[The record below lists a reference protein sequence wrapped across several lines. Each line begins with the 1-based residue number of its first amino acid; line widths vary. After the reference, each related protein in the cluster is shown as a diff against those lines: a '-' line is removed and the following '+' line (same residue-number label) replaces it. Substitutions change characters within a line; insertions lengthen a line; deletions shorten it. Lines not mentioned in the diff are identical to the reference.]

1 MSMVGSILSEARRQK
16 GVDIAQVEQDTNIE
30 RVYIEALENDDY
42 QKMPA
47 EAYIVGFLR
56 NYSEYLGLNPN
67 DIIKQYK
74 NLKMEDTEVP
84 QEMLLPKKRS
94 ILTAKVF
101 IFVVLTLFIVGGVY
115 ISLLFV
121 LSYQYKAP
129 NDESVKMENKTEKI
143 ASKKKEVYEITQ
155 DVLFEKEIFSGDEIV
170 ATIEGEQY
178 VIEVLGTTPVV
189 KLNIADSIQLVEL
202 TQTRSFDLNNDA
214 TPDIEVTVNDISE
227 NTGGASVSIA
237 SGSDIGT
244 ADMARTD
251 VQSGEIFTP
260 NEILPKKLEKN
271 KVLFQGTHPYPV
283 ILNASFRGYC
293 LFRTEI
299 DKTERREQFYQRGG
313 QLNSVQAKNGFR
325 IWASNGNAVKC
336 RLIGG
341 GNTVDLDVGRPG
353 EVIVKDLKWIRNE
366 ENGRYLFVE
375 IDVD

>member
-1 MSMVGSILSEARRQK
+1 MNKVGSILSEARRQK

-42 QKMPA
+42 QKIPA
-47 EAYIVGFLR
+47 EAYILGFLR
-56 NYSEYLGLNPN
+56 NYSEYLGLNSN
-67 DIIKQYK
+67 DIIRQYK
-74 NLKMEDTEVP
+74 NLKIEDTEVP
-84 QEMLLPKKRS
+84 QEILLPKKKMGFGVK
-94 ILTAKVF
+94 IF
-101 IFVVLTLFIVGGVY
+101 IFLLFAIVIVGGVY
-115 ISLLFV
+115 LSLVFF
-121 LSYQYKAP
+121 LSYHSETPSDLTERIEK
-129 NDESVKMENKTEKI
+129 DLEKKEN
-143 ASKKKEVYEITQ
+143 KKKEVYEITQ

-170 ATIEGEQY
+170 AKIEDAKY
-178 VIEVLGTTPVV
+178 VIEVLETTPVL
-189 KLNIADSIQLVEL
+189 KLNIADSVQLVEL
-202 TQTRSFDLNNDA
+202 TQTRSFDLNEDS

-237 SGSDIGT
+237 SGSDIGS
-244 ADMARTD
+244 ADASTNTSTD
-251 VQSGEIFTP
+251 EIFTS
-260 NEILPKKLEKN
+260 NENSTRKLEKN

-283 ILNASFRGYC
+283 ILNATFRGYC

-313 QLNSVQAKNGFR
+313 MLTGIQAKNGFR

>member
-1 MSMVGSILSEARRQK
+1 MNKVGSILSEARRQK

-42 QKMPA
+42 QKIPA
-47 EAYIVGFLR
+47 EAYILGFLR
-56 NYSEYLGLNPN
+56 NYSEYLGLNSN
-67 DIIKQYK
+67 DIIRQYK
-74 NLKMEDTEVP
+74 NLKIEDTEVP
-84 QEMLLPKKRS
+84 QEILLPKKKMGFGVK
-94 ILTAKVF
+94 IF
-101 IFVVLTLFIVGGVY
+101 IFLLFAIVIVGGVY
-115 ISLLFV
+115 LSLVFF
-121 LSYQYKAP
+121 LSYHSETP
-129 NDESVKMENKTEKI
+129 SDLTERIEKDLE
-143 ASKKKEVYEITQ
+143 KKEVYEITQ

-170 ATIEGEQY
+170 AKIEDAKY
-178 VIEVLGTTPVV
+178 VIEVLETTPVL
-189 KLNIADSIQLVEL
+189 KLNIADSVQLVEL
-202 TQTRSFDLNNDA
+202 TQTRSFDLNEDS

-237 SGSDIGT
+237 SGSDIGS
-244 ADMARTD
+244 ADASINTSTD
-251 VQSGEIFTP
+251 EIFTS
-260 NEILPKKLEKN
+260 NENSTRKLEKN

-283 ILNASFRGYC
+283 ILNATFRGYC

-313 QLNSVQAKNGFR
+313 MLTGIQAKNGFR

>member
-1 MSMVGSILSEARRQK
+1 MNKVGSILSEARRQK

-42 QKMPA
+42 QKIPA
-47 EAYIVGFLR
+47 EAYILGFLR
-56 NYSEYLGLNPN
+56 NYSEYLGLNSN
-67 DIIKQYK
+67 DIIRQYK
-74 NLKMEDTEVP
+74 NLKIEDTEVP
-84 QEMLLPKKRS
+84 QEILLPKKKMGFGVK
-94 ILTAKVF
+94 IF
-101 IFVVLTLFIVGGVY
+101 IFLLFAIVIVGGVY
-115 ISLLFV
+115 LSLVFF
-121 LSYQYKAP
+121 LSYRSETPSDLTERIEK
-129 NDESVKMENKTEKI
+129 DLEKKEN
-143 ASKKKEVYEITQ
+143 KKKEVYEITQ

-170 ATIEGEQY
+170 AKIEDAKY
-178 VIEVLGTTPVV
+178 VIEVLETTPVL
-189 KLNIADSIQLVEL
+189 KLNIADSVQLVEL
-202 TQTRSFDLNNDA
+202 TQTRSFDLNEDS

-237 SGSDIGT
+237 SGSDIGS
-244 ADMARTD
+244 ADASTNTSTD
-251 VQSGEIFTP
+251 EIFTS
-260 NEILPKKLEKN
+260 NENSTRKPEKN

-283 ILNASFRGYC
+283 ILNATFRGYC

-313 QLNSVQAKNGFR
+313 MLTGIQAKNGFR

>member
-1 MSMVGSILSEARRQK
+1 MNNVGSILSEARKQK

-42 QKMPA
+42 QKIPA
-47 EAYIVGFLR
+47 EAYILGFLR

-67 DIIKQYK
+67 EIIRQYK
-74 NLKMEDTEVP
+74 NLKIEDTEVP
-84 QEMLLPKKRS
+84 QEILLPKKRAGAS
-94 ILTAKVF
+94 IKIF
-101 IFVVLTLFIVGGVY
+101 IFIVLALFIVGVVY
-115 ISLLFV
+115 LSLVFL
-121 LSYQYKAP
+121 LSYRAEG
-129 NDESVKMENKTEKI
+129 NSETKI
-143 ASKKKEVYEITQ
+143 VEDTTKKIETKKKEVYEITQ

-170 ATIEGEQY
+170 ATIEGDKY
-178 VIEVLGTTPVV
+178 VIEVLSTSPVV
-189 KLNIADSIQLVEL
+189 KLNIVDSVQFVEL
-202 TQTRSFDLNNDA
+202 TQTRSFDLNEDA

-227 NTGGASVSIA
+227 STGGASISIA
-237 SGSDIGT
+237 SGNDIGSS
-244 ADMARTD
+244 D
-251 VQSGEIFTP
+251 VVGGSSDKIFTP
-260 NEILPKKLEKN
+260 NEKPARTLDKH

-313 QLNSVQAKNGFR
+313 VLSGIQAKNGFR

>member
-1 MSMVGSILSEARRQK
+1 MNNVGSILSEARKQK

-42 QKMPA
+42 QKIPA
-47 EAYIVGFLR
+47 EAYILGFLR

-67 DIIKQYK
+67 EIIRQYK
-74 NLKMEDTEVP
+74 NLKIEDTEVP
-84 QEMLLPKKRS
+84 QEILLPKKRTGAS
-94 ILTAKVF
+94 IKIF
-101 IFVVLTLFIVGGVY
+101 IFIVLALFIVGVVY
-115 ISLLFV
+115 LSLVFL
-121 LSYQYKAP
+121 LSYRAEG
-129 NDESVKMENKTEKI
+129 NSETKI
-143 ASKKKEVYEITQ
+143 VEDTTKKIETKKKEVYEITQ

-170 ATIEGEQY
+170 ATIEGDKY
-178 VIEVLGTTPVV
+178 VIEVLSTSPVV
-189 KLNIADSIQLVEL
+189 KLNIVDSVQFVEL
-202 TQTRSFDLNNDA
+202 TQTRSFDLNEDA
-214 TPDIEVTVNDISE
+214 TPDIEITVNDISE
-227 NTGGASVSIA
+227 STGGASVSIA
-237 SGSDIGT
+237 SGNDIGSSDIVG
-244 ADMARTD
+244 DSSD
-251 VQSGEIFTP
+251 EIFTP
-260 NEILPKKLEKN
+260 NEKPTRTPDKH

-313 QLNSVQAKNGFR
+313 VLSGIQAKNGFR

>member
-1 MSMVGSILSEARRQK
+1 MNNVGSILSEARKQK

-42 QKMPA
+42 QKIPA
-47 EAYIVGFLR
+47 EAYILGFLR

-67 DIIKQYK
+67 EIIRQYK
-74 NLKMEDTEVP
+74 NLKIEDTEVP
-84 QEMLLPKKRS
+84 QEILLPKKRAGAS
-94 ILTAKVF
+94 IKIF
-101 IFVVLTLFIVGGVY
+101 IFIVLALFIVGVVY
-115 ISLLFV
+115 LSLVFL
-121 LSYQYKAP
+121 LSYRAEG
-129 NDESVKMENKTEKI
+129 NSETKI
-143 ASKKKEVYEITQ
+143 VEDTTKKIETKKKEVYEITQ

-170 ATIEGEQY
+170 ATIEGDKY
-178 VIEVLGTTPVV
+178 VIEVLSTSPVV
-189 KLNIADSIQLVEL
+189 KLNIVDSVQFVEL
-202 TQTRSFDLNNDA
+202 TQTRSFDLNEDA
-214 TPDIEVTVNDISE
+214 TPDIEITVNDISE
-227 NTGGASVSIA
+227 STGGASVSIA
-237 SGSDIGT
+237 SGNDIGSSDIVGGSS
-244 ADMARTD
+244 D
-251 VQSGEIFTP
+251 EIFTP
-260 NEILPKKLEKN
+260 NEKPARTLDKH

-313 QLNSVQAKNGFR
+313 VLSGIQAKNGFR

>member
-1 MSMVGSILSEARRQK
+1 MNNVGSILSEARKQK

-42 QKMPA
+42 QKIPA
-47 EAYIVGFLR
+47 EAYILGFLR

-67 DIIKQYK
+67 EIIRQYK
-74 NLKMEDTEVP
+74 NLKIEDTEVP
-84 QEMLLPKKRS
+84 QEILLPKKRAGAS
-94 ILTAKVF
+94 IKIF
-101 IFVVLTLFIVGGVY
+101 IFIVLALFIVGVVY
-115 ISLLFV
+115 LSLVFL
-121 LSYQYKAP
+121 LSYRAEG
-129 NDESVKMENKTEKI
+129 NSETKI
-143 ASKKKEVYEITQ
+143 VEDTTKKIETKKKEVYEITQ

-170 ATIEGEQY
+170 ATIEGDKY
-178 VIEVLGTTPVV
+178 VIEVLSTSPVV
-189 KLNIADSIQLVEL
+189 KLNIVDSVQFVEL
-202 TQTRSFDLNNDA
+202 TQTRSFDLNEDA
-214 TPDIEVTVNDISE
+214 TPDIEITVNDISE
-227 NTGGASVSIA
+227 STGGASVSIA
-237 SGSDIGT
+237 SGNDIGSSDIVG
-244 ADMARTD
+244 DSSD
-251 VQSGEIFTP
+251 EIFTP
-260 NEILPKKLEKN
+260 NEKPTRTPDKH

-313 QLNSVQAKNGFR
+313 VLSGIQAKNGFR

>member
-1 MSMVGSILSEARRQK
+1 MNKVGSILSEARRQK

-42 QKMPA
+42 QKIPA
-47 EAYIVGFLR
+47 EAYILGFLR
-56 NYSEYLGLNPN
+56 NYSEYLGLNSN
-67 DIIKQYK
+67 DIIRQYK
-74 NLKMEDTEVP
+74 NLKIEDTEVP
-84 QEMLLPKKRS
+84 QEILLPKKKMGFGVK
-94 ILTAKVF
+94 IF
-101 IFVVLTLFIVGGVY
+101 IFLLFAIVIVGGVY
-115 ISLLFV
+115 LSLVFF
-121 LSYQYKAP
+121 LSYHSETPSELTERIEK
-129 NDESVKMENKTEKI
+129 DLEKKEN
-143 ASKKKEVYEITQ
+143 KKKEVYEITQ

-170 ATIEGEQY
+170 AKIEDAKY
-178 VIEVLGTTPVV
+178 VIEVLETTPVL
-189 KLNIADSIQLVEL
+189 KLNIADSVQLVEL
-202 TQTRSFDLNNDA
+202 TQTRSFDLNEDS

-237 SGSDIGT
+237 SGSDIGS
-244 ADMARTD
+244 ADASTNTSTD
-251 VQSGEIFTP
+251 EIFTS
-260 NEILPKKLEKN
+260 NENSTRKLEKN

-283 ILNASFRGYC
+283 ILNATFRGYC

-313 QLNSVQAKNGFR
+313 MLTGIQAKNGFR

>member
-1 MSMVGSILSEARRQK
+1 MNNVGSILSEARKQK

-42 QKMPA
+42 QKIPA
-47 EAYIVGFLR
+47 EAYILGFLR

-67 DIIKQYK
+67 EIIRQYK
-74 NLKMEDTEVP
+74 NLKIEDAEVP
-84 QEMLLPKKRS
+84 QEILLPKKRAGSS
-94 ILTAKVF
+94 IKIF
-101 IFVVLTLFIVGGVY
+101 IFIVLALFIVGVVY
-115 ISLLFV
+115 LSLVFL
-121 LSYQYKAP
+121 LSYRAEG
-129 NDESVKMENKTEKI
+129 NSETKI
-143 ASKKKEVYEITQ
+143 VEDTTKKIETKKKEVYEITQ

-170 ATIEGEQY
+170 ATIEGDKY
-178 VIEVLGTTPVV
+178 VIEVLSTSPVV
-189 KLNIADSIQLVEL
+189 KLNIVDSVQFVEL
-202 TQTRSFDLNNDA
+202 TQTRSFDLNEDA
-214 TPDIEVTVNDISE
+214 TPDIEITVNDISE
-227 NTGGASVSIA
+227 STGGASVSIA
-237 SGSDIGT
+237 SGNDIGSSDIVG
-244 ADMARTD
+244 DSSD
-251 VQSGEIFTP
+251 EIFTP
-260 NEILPKKLEKN
+260 NEKPTRTPDKH

-313 QLNSVQAKNGFR
+313 VLSGIQAKNGFR

>member
-1 MSMVGSILSEARRQK
+1 MNNVGSILSEARKQK

-42 QKMPA
+42 QKIPA
-47 EAYIVGFLR
+47 EAYILGFLR

-67 DIIKQYK
+67 EIIRQYK
-74 NLKMEDTEVP
+74 NLKIEDAEVP
-84 QEMLLPKKRS
+84 QEILLPKKRAGAS
-94 ILTAKVF
+94 IKIF
-101 IFVVLTLFIVGGVY
+101 IFIVLALFIVGVVY
-115 ISLLFV
+115 LSLVFL
-121 LSYQYKAP
+121 LSYRAEG
-129 NDESVKMENKTEKI
+129 NSETKI
-143 ASKKKEVYEITQ
+143 VEDTTKKIETKKKEVYEITQ

-170 ATIEGEQY
+170 ATIEGDKY
-178 VIEVLGTTPVV
+178 VIEVLSTSPVV
-189 KLNIADSIQLVEL
+189 KLNIVDSVQFVEL
-202 TQTRSFDLNNDA
+202 TQTRSFDLNEDA
-214 TPDIEVTVNDISE
+214 TPDIEITVNDISE
-227 NTGGASVSIA
+227 STGGASVSIA
-237 SGSDIGT
+237 SGNDIGSSDIVG
-244 ADMARTD
+244 DSSD
-251 VQSGEIFTP
+251 EIFTP
-260 NEILPKKLEKN
+260 NEKPTRTPDKH

-313 QLNSVQAKNGFR
+313 VLSGIQAKNGFR